1 MSNKKKIRIQ
11 FQAIHA
17 GASKEAFIA
26 IDNIQFS
33 NDCRSH
39 PSRKKSPRPNNRQ
52 NNKSKG
58 ENLHLLS
65 GLLKVFN
72 HKMTIFVQNKTI
84 LREQKVL
91 KNSVEKLYV

>member
-1 MSNKKKIRIQ
+1 MKLFQLTGNKKKIRIQ

-58 ENLHLLS
+58 ENLYLLL
-65 GLLKVFN
+65 GLLKSF
-72 HKMTIFVQNKTI
+72 QP
-84 LREQKVL
+84 
-91 KNSVEKLYV
+91 